1 MIFGILGMVAFN
13 LADTYFVSQLGV
25 LQVAALSFTFP
36 VVLVIGSLNMGI
48 GIGASVV
55 ISNAVGG
62 REQNRVKRLSTD
74 GLSLGIFIS
83 VIIMIVG
90 MLTIEPLFR
99 LLGADSATMPY
110 IVEYMRVWY
119 IGVPFVVIP
128 QIGNNTIRAL
138 GDTKTPSIIMLI
150 ASGMN
155 VVLDPLLIFGIGV
168 FPQMGVTGAALAT
181 VIARATT
188 LVFALYILVRRERV
202 VSTKL
207 VRLREIFA
215 SWKSILFIGVP
226 NAIAKMI
233 IPIGAGIITS
243 LIASYG
249 PEAVAGYGI
258 ATKIE
263 YFAVSVITA
272 LVSIIPVFVGQN
284 FGAKNMG
291 RIKNGMITSEKFS
304 VINGIVLFA
313 VLAIFAGPIAHLFTS
328 DENVVR
334 IITLYLQIVPIG
346 YIFMGIVLIV
356 NAAYNALKKPIKAAA
371 FNLIQMMAVYVP
383 LAILTSQY
391 FGIYAIFISLVA
403 SYVIVGIAA
412 HISLK
417 KDLNRLEPQTE

>member
-1 MIFGILGMVAFN
+1 
-13 LADTYFVSQLGV
+13 
-25 LQVAALSFTFP
+25 
-36 VVLVIGSLNMGI
+36 
-48 GIGASVV
+48 
-55 ISNAVGG
+55 
-62 REQNRVKRLSTD
+62 
-74 GLSLGIFIS
+74 
-83 VIIMIVG
+83 
-90 MLTIEPLFR
+90 
-99 LLGADSATMPY
+99 MPY